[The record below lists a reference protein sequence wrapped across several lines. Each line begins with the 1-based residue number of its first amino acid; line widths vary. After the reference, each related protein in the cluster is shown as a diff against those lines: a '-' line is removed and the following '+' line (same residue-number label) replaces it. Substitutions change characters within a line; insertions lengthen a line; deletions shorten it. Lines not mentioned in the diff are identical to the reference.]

1 MIRNWPGEE
10 TGLSRWSRIDL
21 EKKLDWADDQE
32 LTWRRNS
39 IEQKVQNWA
48 GEETRLSRKLRIG
61 MEKKLDGALNWA
73 SKSQQMGNLPKL
85 VQEEAQEEDDK
96 VGTNSKKPLVKEKHE
111 LMGEQAR
118 SFN

>member
-1 MIRNWPGEE
+1 
-10 TGLSRWSRIDL
+10 
-21 EKKLDWADDQE
+21 
-32 LTWRRNS
+32 
-39 IEQKVQNWA
+39 
-48 GEETRLSRKLRIG
+48 
-61 MEKKLDGALNWA
+61 MEKELDGALNWT

-96 VGTNSKKPLVKEKHE
+96 VGTNSKKPLVKGKHE